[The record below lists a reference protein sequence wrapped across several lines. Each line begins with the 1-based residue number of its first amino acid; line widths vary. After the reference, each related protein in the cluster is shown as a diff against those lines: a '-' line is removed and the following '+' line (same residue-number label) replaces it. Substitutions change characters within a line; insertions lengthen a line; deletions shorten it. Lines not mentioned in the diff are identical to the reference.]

1 MSLIQK
7 KKIINTL
14 ENFEKILSNQLPK
27 WKIQEG
33 EPMPIWVRLENFN
46 DERDDSVDLRR
57 SILLIPFIWIMGIV
71 TLIVGMTTECDH
83 SRIGEVFLFWMLA
96 SMTTVGFIPTW
107 WKLICHRLWI
117 FIRYIRRKL
126 EA

>member
-1 MSLIQK
+1 MK
-7 KKIINTL
+7 KKIIKTL

-27 WKIQEG
+27 WKE
-33 EPMPIWVRLENFN
+33 EEAMPIWVRLENFD

-96 SMTTVGFIPTW
+96 SMTTAGFIPTW
-107 WKLICHRLWI
+107 WRIVCHRLWI